1 MIDED
6 TLPDYLRSKFKHLC
20 LYGTNFCCIPDN
32 AQQMMPQMVQQPF
45 LPMQE
50 AMATVTDTSQ
60 PPPNTNAMPTGNP
73 LAMVPPFSLPRKSV
87 F

>member
-1 MIDED
+1 
-6 TLPDYLRSKFKHLC
+6 
-20 LYGTNFCCIPDN
+20 
-32 AQQMMPQMVQQPF
+32 MMPQMVQPF
-45 LPMQE
+45 HPMQE

-87 F
+87 YCDIGPGTIEFCQIKVFLNNLTGSIVYSTKF